1 MLKPNESG
9 ELMRLPFP
17 DRRGFCHGLTLT
29 AIAPLFSN
37 IWSTAAVGLERFNI
51 TTVAD
56 GVFAHQGRH
65 ELQTPENFGDISNCG
80 FIVGQ
85 DAVAVIDTGGSF
97 RTGTLLREAVR
108 AATDKPIKYVVNTH
122 MHPDHVLGN
131 AAFKDDQPTYVA
143 HSKMA
148 RALSARSERYLTA
161 AKEAMGESSFAGTAV
176 ILPTKSI
183 AEKTELDLGGRKLI
197 FAPQKTAHTDNDL
210 TIQDT
215 KTGTTFVGD
224 LIFSGHIPTLDG
236 SIVGWQ
242 NVLGHLGEEK
252 LPLIVPGH
260 GPSSMGW
267 NSASKPVQRYLDI
280 VAEQVR
286 AVIKRG
292 GTINDAIRSVG
303 LSEQEKWE
311 LFQEFHSRT
320 VTAAFAELEWE

>member
-1 MLKPNESG
+1 MLNSNKPG
-9 ELMRLPFP
+9 EASHLAYAN
-17 DRRGFCHGLTLT
+17 RRRFCHGLTLT
-29 AIAPLFSN
+29 AFAPVFSN
-37 IWSTAAVGLERFNI
+37 IWSTSANGSESFNI
-51 TTVAD
+51 SMVSD

-65 ELQTPENFGDISNCG
+65 EVQTPANYGDISNCG
-80 FIVGQ
+80 FIVGKE
-85 DAVAVIDTGGSF
+85 AVAVIDTGGSF
-97 RTGTLLREAVR
+97 KTGTLLRDAVR

-131 AAFKDDQPTYVA
+131 AAFKSDQPTYIA

-161 AKEAMGESSFAGTAV
+161 AEDAMGEASFAGTEV
-176 ILPTKSI
+176 ILPTKNI
-183 AEKTELDLGGRKLI
+183 EQKTELDLGGRKI
-197 FAPQKTAHTDNDL
+197 VFAPQKTAHTDNDL
-210 TIQDT
+210 TIQDS

-224 LIFSGHIPTLDG
+224 LIFSGHVPTLDG

-242 NVLGHLGEEK
+242 NVLSHLGEER

-260 GPSSMGW
+260 GPVAMDW
-267 NSASKPVQRYLDI
+267 NSAGQPVQHYLDV

-292 GTINDAIRSVG
+292 GTINDAIKSVG
-303 LSEQEKWE
+303 LSERKKWE
-311 LFQEFHSRT
+311 LFEEFHSRT